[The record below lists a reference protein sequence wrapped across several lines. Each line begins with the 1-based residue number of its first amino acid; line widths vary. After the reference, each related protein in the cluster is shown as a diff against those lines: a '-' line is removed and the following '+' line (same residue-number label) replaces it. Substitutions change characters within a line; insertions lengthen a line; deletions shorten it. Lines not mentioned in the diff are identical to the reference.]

1 MLALRTRLI
10 AFVPA
15 FPPKN
20 GTISQG
26 NCVAGFTAAGAGVGA
41 VGGAWVGGG
50 IGGAG
55 GAAGGTLVAPGVGTI
70 GGGVLGAEA
79 GAAGGA
85 LVGGGLGAGAGYAVG
100 SIVCA
105 SRSGG
110 GGSNFG
116 DNQRQNKQAN
126 DARQA
131 AERITG
137 KRFTPA
143 QERRFHDAI
152 TGQGL
157 GITIWLRSR
166 WKFWRGA
173 YERPRTNHFRR
184 FRRS

>member
-1 MLALRTRLI
+1 
-10 AFVPA
+10 
-15 FPPKN
+15 
-20 GTISQG
+20 
-26 NCVAGFTAAGAGVGA
+26 
-41 VGGAWVGGG
+41 
-50 IGGAG
+50 
-55 GAAGGTLVAPGVGTI
+55 VGTI

-85 LVGGGLGAGAGYAVG
+85 LVGGGFGAGAGYAVG

-105 SRSGG
+105 NRSGG

-143 QERRFHDAI
+143 QERKFHDAI

-157 GITIWLRSR
+157 GYHDLVEIAVEVLEGRI
-166 WKFWRGA
+166 
-173 YERPRTNHFRR
+173 
-184 FRRS
+184 